1 MVQVPRSRVPANAV
15 AVTGNLT
22 VTGPTQGGYVSMTQ
36 LTTNTPS
43 TSTLNFPRSDT
54 RANGVTG
61 PLSGSGTVGLV
72 ERAGTGA
79 TTHLIL
85 DITGYFASPSTGAS
99 ASPLIQSANPPRG
112 SRPMGDEPDGT
123 WRHSPGDWQ
132 H

>member
-1 MVQVPRSRVPANAV
+1 MSARRLGAVACSLMVDERRGSVTSSRVPANAV

-72 ERAGTGA
+72 ERG
-79 TTHLIL
+79 
-85 DITGYFASPSTGAS
+85 
-99 ASPLIQSANPPRG
+99 
-112 SRPMGDEPDGT
+112 
-123 WRHSPGDWQ
+123 
-132 H
+132 